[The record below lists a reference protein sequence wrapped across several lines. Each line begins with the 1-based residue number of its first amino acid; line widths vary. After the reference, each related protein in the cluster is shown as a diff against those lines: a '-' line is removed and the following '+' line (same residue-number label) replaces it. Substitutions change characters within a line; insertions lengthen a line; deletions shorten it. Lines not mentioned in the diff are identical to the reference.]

1 MTIWPDG
8 DRAYPGLSTE
18 QMKVGF
24 HHQSHPWKNMD
35 IFLTHAGKE
44 WHVKTLTAGEPGTT
58 PISWELI
65 LKSVPNPGFAPGSHR
80 LYFYGSRSNNKYSFD
95 TPNFW
100 RVFAGKWVL
109 FDWVV
114 AP

>member
-1 MTIWPDG
+1 LDSFV
-8 DRAYPGLSTE
+8 A
-18 QMKVGF
+18 
-24 HHQSHPWKNMD
+24 
-35 IFLTHAGKE
+35 HAGE
-44 WHVKTLTAGEPGTT
+44 EFHVKTLTAGEPGTT
-58 PISWELI
+58 PRSWELI
-65 LKSVPNPGFAPGSHR
+65 LKSVPNPGGFALGSHR

-100 RVFAGKWVL
+100 RVFGGKWVL